1 MQSSNLW
8 WLETEAS
15 YRSADLT
22 AASRTPRRPR
32 RRSTLRF
39 PSPATNSRIVDRRH
53 SLPAA
58 GGKPAANAG
67 IARFAES
74 ARPLQHVNG
83 DCTTGFRV
91 ILTTGL
97 ATLYLAG
104 CLAALSLL
112 LSMWG
117 PSL

>member
-8 WLETEAS
+8 WLQAEAS

-22 AASRTPRRPR
+22 VASRTPRRTR
-32 RRSTLRF
+32 RQPALRF
-39 PSPATNSRIVDRRH
+39 PSPATTNRVVGGEHRSPT
-53 SLPAA
+53 PAGRATTQA
-58 GGKPAANAG
+58 GL
-67 IARFAES
+67 ARFTGS
-74 ARPLQHVNG
+74 AAPLQHVNG
-83 DCTTGFRV
+83 DCTMGFRV

-117 PSL
+117 LSL